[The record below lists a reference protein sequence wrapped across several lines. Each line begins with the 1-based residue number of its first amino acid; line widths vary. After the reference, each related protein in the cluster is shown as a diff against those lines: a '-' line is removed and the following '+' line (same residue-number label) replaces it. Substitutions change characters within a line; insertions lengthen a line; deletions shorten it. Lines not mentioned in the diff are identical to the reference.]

1 MLLPGR
7 LFQTY
12 LRESQLSVPINLTS
26 LKISGLSVLIKKKKK
41 KVGGGKLIK
50 AFSPCETSCIT
61 MSKKLSILGGKAN
74 AQPKTGTSTR

>member
-26 LKISGLSVLIKKKKK
+26 LNISGLSVLTKKKKK
-41 KVGGGKLIK
+41 WVGGKLIK

-74 AQPKTGTSTR
+74 AQPKTGKSTR

>member
-26 LKISGLSVLIKKKKK
+26 LKISGLSVLTKKKK

-74 AQPKTGTSTR
+74 AQPKTGKSAR